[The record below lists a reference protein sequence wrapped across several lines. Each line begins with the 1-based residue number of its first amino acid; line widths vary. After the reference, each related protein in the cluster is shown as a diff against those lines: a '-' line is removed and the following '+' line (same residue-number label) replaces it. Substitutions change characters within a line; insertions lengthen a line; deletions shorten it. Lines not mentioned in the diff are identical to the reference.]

1 MIQVENVACVMAVRN
16 AGKIWFGKIK
26 GRKLGEVGG

>member
-1 MIQVENVACVMAVRN
+1 MAVRN